1 MITTEQKEQ
10 RKLGLGGSDI
20 PIVLGLSSYK
30 TPYQLYLEKK
40 ETSISGDEMSPV
52 QYWGNQLEPVI
63 REEFSKR
70 NNVTIELPDTLI
82 HPFHNFM
89 RANVDGYIK
98 EWDAVLEVKCANQF
112 MAYEWGEP
120 GCPRHEGGEARSDVI
135 PMAYLAQVAH
145 YCIVTNATQAHI
157 AVLIGGH
164 DYREY
169 KYTRDTELE
178 NTIIE
183 AASAFWNAVQNDLPP
198 PPVNQKDLRMMFPRH
213 NPEKTLTIS
222 QDVSPHFTKMNEVKR
237 KIKELQEIEEESKFQ
252 IMKHMEDSECLVDE
266 SGKPLVT
273 WKTNK
278 KGSRT
283 FLFKGDKE

>member
-1 MITTEQKEQ
+1 
-10 RKLGLGGSDI
+10 
-20 PIVLGLSSYK
+20 
-30 TPYQLYLEKK
+30 
-40 ETSISGDEMSPV
+40 
-52 QYWGNQLEPVI
+52 
-63 REEFSKR
+63 
-70 NNVTIELPDTLI
+70 
-82 HPFHNFM
+82 
-89 RANVDGYIK
+89 
-98 EWDAVLEVKCANQF
+98 
-112 MAYEWGEP
+112 
-120 GCPRHEGGEARSDVI
+120 
-135 PMAYLAQVAH
+135 
-145 YCIVTNATQAHI
+145 
-157 AVLIGGH
+157 
-164 DYREY
+164 
-169 KYTRDTELE
+169 
-178 NTIIE
+178 
-183 AASAFWNAVQNDLPP
+183 VQNDLPP